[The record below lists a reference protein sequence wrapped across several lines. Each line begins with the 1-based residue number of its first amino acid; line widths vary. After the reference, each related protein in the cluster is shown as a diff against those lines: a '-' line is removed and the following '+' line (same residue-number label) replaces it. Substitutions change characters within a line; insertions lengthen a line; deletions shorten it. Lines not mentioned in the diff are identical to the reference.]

1 MLGNASQFMHPVA
14 GQGLN
19 LILRQI
25 QAWVKNVQDLPR
37 YQACALADQAKWF
50 KTTSVLAELF
60 QPQWP
65 AQGLA
70 LASLQALQPAKQ
82 AFVSQFMEGA

>member
-1 MLGNASQFMHPVA
+1 
-14 GQGLN
+14 
-19 LILRQI
+19 
-25 QAWVKNVQDLPR
+25 
-37 YQACALADQAKWF
+37 KWF
-50 KTTSVLAELF
+50 KATSVLAELF